1 MFYKSD
7 IESIK
12 RNLEPAIGKNMIFRY
27 NYSKSKKSKNSLVYT
42 GVIEGLSE
50 NFLVIRK
57 IINENIGLIESYTF
71 IDILSG
77 VVEIIEIK

>member
-12 RNLEPAIGKNMIFRY
+12 KNLEPSIGKNMIFRY

-42 GVIEGLSE
+42 GVIEGLSD